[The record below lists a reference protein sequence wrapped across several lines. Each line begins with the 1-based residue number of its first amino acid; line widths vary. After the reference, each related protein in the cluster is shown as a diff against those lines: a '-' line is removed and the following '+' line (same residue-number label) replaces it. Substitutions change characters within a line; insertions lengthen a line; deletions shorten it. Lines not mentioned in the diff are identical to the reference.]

1 MSAFWIL
8 LTLAAFSILH
18 SVLASPGAKTL
29 ARQWLGQR
37 MADGIYR
44 LLYNVIATVTI
55 IPPLLL
61 AVLLPD
67 RPPLW
72 RLPTL
77 LLFVTGP
84 LQLAALGAMA
94 ISLWRVDLPR
104 FIGLRQSFRLWAG
117 EAEPRDP
124 PVLRTDGLHGWVR
137 HPLYFFSLVVIWL
150 LPAMT
155 PNFLALNI
163 GVTVYFWIGSIFEER
178 KLVQDFGEVYRAHQ
192 RRVPRLL
199 PTPSS
204 LVAALRRERS
214 ARLPD
219 KPIRR

>member
-1 MSAFWIL
+1 MSALWIL
-8 LTLAAFSILH
+8 LTFAAFSILH
-18 SVLASPGAKTL
+18 SVLASLGAKAL

-37 MADGIYR
+37 AADGIYR
-44 LLYNVIATVTI
+44 LLYNVVATVTL

-67 RPPLW
+67 GPPLW
-72 RLPTL
+72 RLPAL
-77 LLFVTGP
+77 LLFITRP
-84 LQLAALGAMA
+84 LQAVALTAMV

-104 FIGLRQSFRLWAG
+104 FMGLRQFFRLWAG

-137 HPLYFFSLVVIWL
+137 HPLYFFSLVVVWH
-150 LPAMT
+150 LPVMT
-155 PNFLALNI
+155 PNLLALNLGI
-163 GVTVYFWIGSIFEER
+163 TAYFWIGSIFEER
-178 KLVQDFGEVYRAHQ
+178 KLVQDFGEAYRAHQ

-204 LVAALRRERS
+204 LLAALRGEHS

-219 KPIRR
+219 

>member
-18 SVLASPGAKTL
+18 SVLASPGAKAL

-37 MADGIYR
+37 TADGIYR
-44 LLYNVIATVTI
+44 LLYNVIATLTL

-67 RPPLW
+67 GPPLW
-72 RLPTL
+72 RLPAP

-104 FIGLRQSFRLWAG
+104 FMGLRQSFRLWAG
-117 EAEPRDP
+117 EAEPRDL
-124 PVLRTDGLHGWVR
+124 PVLRTDGPHGWVR
-137 HPLYFFSLVVIWL
+137 HPLYFFSLVVVWL
-150 LPAMT
+150 LPVMT
-155 PNFLALNI
+155 PNLLALNLGI
-163 GVTVYFWIGSIFEER
+163 TAYFWIGSIFEER
-178 KLVQDFGEVYRAHQ
+178 KLVQDFGEAYRAHQ

-204 LVAALRRERS
+204 LRAALRREHS

-219 KPIRR
+219 

>member
-1 MSAFWIL
+1 MSAFWNL

-18 SVLASPGAKTL
+18 SVLASPGAKAL

-37 MADGIYR
+37 PADGIYR
-44 LLYNVIATVTI
+44 LLYNVIAALTI

-61 AVLLPD
+61 VALLPD
-67 RPPLW
+67 GPPVW

-77 LLFVTGP
+77 LLFITVS
-84 LQLAALGAMA
+84 LQLAALAA
-94 ISLWRVDLPR
+94 IVISLWRVGLPR
-104 FIGLRQSFRLWAG
+104 FIGLRQFFRLWAG

-124 PVLRTDGLHGWVR
+124 PILRTDGLHGWVR
-137 HPLYFFSLVVIWL
+137 HPLYFFSLVVVWL
-150 LPAMT
+150 LPVMT
-155 PNFLALNI
+155 PNLFVLNL
-163 GVTVYFWIGSIFEER
+163 GLTAYFWIGSIFEER
-178 KLVQDFGEVYRAHQ
+178 KLVQDFGEAYRAHQ

-204 LVAALRRERS
+204 FLAALRREHA

-219 KPIRR
+219 